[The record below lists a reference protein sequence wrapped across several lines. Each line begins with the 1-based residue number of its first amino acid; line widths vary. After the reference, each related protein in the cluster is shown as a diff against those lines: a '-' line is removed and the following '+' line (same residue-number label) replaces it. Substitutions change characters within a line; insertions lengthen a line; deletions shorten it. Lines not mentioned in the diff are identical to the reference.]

1 MESPRLFLR
10 GGDVVAQRCPGYLL
24 DPMAAISGLIAAFAE
39 LPRSF
44 RHIDS
49 ADARARFVPSH
60 QRCRQVFEWAGA
72 ML

>member
-1 MESPRLFLR
+1 VERPRVFLL
-10 GGDVVAQRCPGYLL
+10 GADVVEQRCPGYLL

-49 ADARARFVPSH
+49 ADAKSTFRTLAS
-60 QRCRQVFEWAGA
+60 A
-72 ML
+72 MATRI

>member
-1 MESPRLFLR
+1 MESPRVFVR
-10 GGDVVAQRCPGYLL
+10 GAAVVAQRCLGYLL
-24 DPMAAISGLIAAFAE
+24 DPMAAISCLIAAFAE

>member
-1 MESPRLFLR
+1 MESPRVFLR
-10 GGDVVAQRCPGYLL
+10 AADVVAQRCPGYLL

-49 ADARARFVPSH
+49 TDAKSTFRTLAP
-60 QRCRQVFEWAGA
+60 A
-72 ML
+72 MPTRV